1 MYNLDINLFSTYLK
15 QYRISRNL
23 TLEALGEKI
32 HKTKAT
38 ISKYEKGEI
47 IPDILTIL
55 EICNA
60 LNVSLSQLIP
70 QNNNTQK
77 LIGKNP
83 FKTDVVYMYY
93 YTEDKLIS
101 SILEITE
108 DTNELK
114 VKYFNGIK
122 DFKKYADDS
131 SYKYEGI
138 LQCDKT
144 VGYINLINIDSQNIQ
159 LEKIQISFNVPWT
172 KKMDLT
178 NFYILGLT
186 PNSIPIVKKGILSVT
201 PINKFENLKD
211 DLKISKDEL
220 VKIEHN
226 NGWILENKNYNHF
239 FYDK

>member
-1 MYNLDINLFSTYLK
+1 MYNLDINKFGLNLK

-55 EICNA
+55 EICNT
-60 LNVSLSQLIP
+60 LNISISQLIP

-77 LIGKNP
+77 SLSKNP
-83 FKTDVVYMYY
+83 FKTDLVYMYY
-93 YTEDKLIS
+93 YTEDRLIT
-101 SILEITE
+101 SIIEIIE
-108 DTNELK
+108 DNNNLK

-122 DFKKYADDS
+122 DIKKYADDL
-131 SYKYEGI
+131 SYNYEGI

-144 VGYINLINIDSQNIQ
+144 VGYINLINKDSENIQ
-159 LEKIQISFNVPWT
+159 LERIQISFNIPWS
-172 KKMDLT
+172 KKFDIT
-178 NFYILGLT
+178 NFYILALS
-186 PNSIPIVKKGILSVT
+186 PNSVPIVKKGILSIF
-201 PINKFENLKD
+201 PINNFDNFKN
-211 DLKISKDEL
+211 DLIISNDEL
-220 VKIEHN
+220 NKIQHN
-226 NGWILENKNYNHF
+226 NGWILENKNYDHF

>member
-1 MYNLDINLFSTYLK
+1 MYNLDINKFRSNLK
-15 QYRISRNL
+15 LYRISRSQ

-60 LNVSLSQLIP
+60 LNISLSQLIP

-77 LIGKNP
+77 IIGKNP

-93 YTEDKLIS
+93 YTEDRLIT

-122 DFKKYADDS
+122 DIKKYADNS

-159 LEKIQISFNVPWT
+159 LEKIQISFNIPWS
-172 KKMDLT
+172 KKFDIT

-201 PINKFENLKD
+201 PLNNFDNFKN
-211 DLKISKDEL
+211 DLMLSKDEL
-220 VKIEHN
+220 NKIQHD
-226 NGWILENKNYNHF
+226 NGWILENKNYDHF
-239 FYDK
+239 FFDK

>member
-1 MYNLDINLFSTYLK
+1 MYNLDINKFGLNLK

-55 EICNA
+55 EICNT
-60 LNVSLSQLIP
+60 LNISISQLIP

-77 LIGKNP
+77 SLSKNP
-83 FKTDVVYMYY
+83 FQTDLVYMYY
-93 YTEDKLIS
+93 YTEDRLIT
-101 SILEITE
+101 SIIEIIE
-108 DTNELK
+108 DNNNLK

-122 DFKKYADDS
+122 NIKKYADDL
-131 SYKYEGI
+131 SYNYEGI

-144 VGYINLINIDSQNIQ
+144 VGYINLINKDSENIQ
-159 LEKIQISFNVPWT
+159 LERIQISFNIPWS
-172 KKMDLT
+172 KKFDIT
-178 NFYILGLT
+178 NFYILALS
-186 PNSIPIVKKGILSVT
+186 PNSVPIVKKGILSIF
-201 PINKFENLKD
+201 PINNFDNFKN
-211 DLKISKDEL
+211 DLIISNDEL
-220 VKIEHN
+220 NKIQHN
-226 NGWILENKNYNHF
+226 NGWILENKNYDHF